1 MASIQKRKKFDG
13 NYSYTVRIRIKN
25 TPSLTITFDSFEE
38 ALEWVDNNEDRFRED
53 PLKYFEWLDKRRANA
68 NKYPLNP
75 FEEEE

>member
-38 ALEWVDNNEDRFRED
+38 ALEWLDNNEDRFRED
-53 PLKYFEWLDKRRANA
+53 PVKYFEWLDRRRANA
-68 NKYPLNP
+68 NKYPLDP
-75 FEEEE
+75 FKEQS